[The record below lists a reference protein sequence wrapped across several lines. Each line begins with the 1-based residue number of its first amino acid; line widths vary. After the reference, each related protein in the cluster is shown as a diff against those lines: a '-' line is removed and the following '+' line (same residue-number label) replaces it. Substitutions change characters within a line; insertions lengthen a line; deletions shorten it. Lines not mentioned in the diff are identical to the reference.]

1 MIRKMKRDS
10 FKSLFVAAGVS
21 LLMATTVGCSTDGGS
36 SKPSPTTAPA
46 GSASPAAAASQ
57 APKEDPKI
65 ELTVWAAPNGT
76 YKPGQKAGDWFK
88 EDLLPEWNKIHP
100 NVKVNLELI
109 PFDGINEKVT
119 TAIASKSAP
128 NVFLDYPGRT
138 LAYGQMGALASLE
151 NIIPAEDLAQVKK
164 SADMMKMVS
173 VGGNVVTMPYYST
186 QLGLIL
192 DKSLWKEA
200 GAENLLPQDEYRT
213 WTPDQFK
220 AALKAVAN
228 KEKGVYGLT
237 LFALNEQGDQIYNNI
252 ISGYGAKLFN
262 ADYTKYTA
270 GESPETEKALT
281 FFKSLVDEGLVTP
294 HPETLTSTNALDYWK
309 QRKNGMV
316 VASAAHS
323 DIIKNGLKDGSVSG
337 PHEYMYVNFPSTTPG
352 QAALKS
358 EVGFGVVFKNADAV
372 KEEWAKKF
380 LYWTMKDNTI
390 FQTAMKSF
398 NPLGKAPAWTE
409 SDPELQF
416 LAKLATKTKEW
427 PVIDPGWGI
436 KGYPEMRAAM
446 FPEIQKLF
454 IGMSTPKQ
462 TIDTIS
468 KKFNDTI
475 AKYNK

>member
-1 MIRKMKRDS
+1 MIRNMKFR
-10 FKSLFVAAGVS
+10 SLFVAASVS
-21 LLMATTVGCSTDGGS
+21 LLMGSTIGCSTNEGS
-36 SKPSPTTAPA
+36 SASTKPSASVAPA
-46 GSASPAAAASQ
+46 ASTGATATT

-88 EDLLPEWNKIHP
+88 EDLLPEWNKLHP
-100 NVKVNLELI
+100 NVKVNIELI

-151 NIIPAEDLAQVKK
+151 SIIPPTDLAQVKK

-173 VGGNVVTMPYYST
+173 VGGTVVTLPYYST

-192 DKSLWKEA
+192 NKSLWKEA
-200 GAENLLPQDEYRT
+200 GAEKLLPQDEFRT

-228 KEKGVYGLT
+228 KDKGVYGLT

-252 ISGYGAKLFN
+252 ISGYGSKLFN

-270 GESPETEKALT
+270 GDSPETEKALA

-309 QRKNGMV
+309 QRKNGMA
-316 VASAAHS
+316 VASAVHS

-337 PHEYMYVNFPSTTPG
+337 PNEYMYVNFPSTTTG

-358 EVGFGVVFKNADAV
+358 EIGFGVVFKNTDAV

-380 LYWTMKDNTI
+380 LYWSVKDNVI

-398 NPLGKAPAWTE
+398 DPLGKAPAWTE
-409 SDPELQF
+409 TDPELQF
-416 LAKLATKTKEW
+416 LAKLSTKTKEW

-468 KKFNDTI
+468 QKFNATI